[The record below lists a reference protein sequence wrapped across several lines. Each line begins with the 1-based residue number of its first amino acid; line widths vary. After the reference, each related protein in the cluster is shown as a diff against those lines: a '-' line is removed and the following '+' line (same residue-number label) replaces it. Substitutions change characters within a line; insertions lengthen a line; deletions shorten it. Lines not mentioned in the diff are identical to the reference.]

1 MSAGARLDH
10 VGVVVADLDAAV
22 AWYHDHFGAEQVRRF
37 ERADFG
43 IRAASL
49 RLGDAALEFI
59 QPAAAPPAT
68 PPGNWPGGFFAPAGT
83 HHLAIAVDDAA
94 ALFDSIGQTGAQV
107 LTGLIEGRFFFC
119 RDPFG
124 TLLEIRQKR

>member
-1 MSAGARLDH
+1 MSAAARLDH

-22 AWYHDHFGAEQVRRF
+22 AWYRDRFGAEEVRRF

-43 IRAASL
+43 IRAATL
-49 RLGDAALEFI
+49 RLGEDAIEFI
-59 QPAAAPPAT
+59 QPAATPPAN
-68 PPGNWPGGFFAPAGT
+68 PPGDWPMGFFIPVGT

-124 TLLEIRQKR
+124 TLLEIRLKK